1 MRTNISMMS
10 APILLSLNQRPIGE
24 STGANPIEK
33 NKHLDSPTIAN
44 KGSTKKRKKSKIKI
58 ESIARVARITVSPIV
73 VPNKALRIRR

>member
-33 NKHLDSPTIAN
+33 
-44 KGSTKKRKKSKIKI
+44 KSKIKI